1 MRYLYFQKNR
11 YFFKRKLPFTA
22 DNIVISLQTDSL
34 SVAKTLLAMITPKI
48 HKLFIYLKGNP
59 MYSENVKKL
68 IETYIKEAI
77 VEYSELE
84 NARHTAFNFMD
95 EEGKKFGGHSEKA
108 IDRALEYIIEILQRP
123 EDDTEL
129 HSFAQSIL
137 ERSNIKSSD
146 LTNLT
151 EQERKD
157 FIFEIIKAEFNVLNY
172 DKERNQK
179 RLNEYQNFNVT
190 PSLSSIVTPPQDTLR
205 QVPEKNYFAKT
216 AKKCLEEFVTLK
228 TLKNKEFF
236 RNQRDIEIFLELT
249 DKEYLIEITHDDL
262 NTFLEDFRY
271 LPPKE
276 KEYIALYK
284 KIPLKIIAARSKEE
298 HFRTLSPKSFSMKLS
313 NINAFLD
320 YAISSE
326 LLDINRLKTKVKLTK
341 PNPAH
346 DKQNDIRKEYT
357 NEQLE
362 KLFNESSAYTKDFE
376 KNLSTRP
383 SRIWIPL
390 ILLYHGF
397 RINEIAQIRLDQIT
411 ERQNIPIFKISS
423 EYADQKLKNNS
434 SERKVPIHPKLI
446 EYGFLKFV
454 ENQRQKKYERLFQ
467 DLYHTKRKGY
477 GQAFSKFFNKK
488 PFKQEWLSAETLE
501 KMEAEVIM
509 LDLHSFRHNFS
520 SSLKGKVEDSVL
532 DECMGHESPKGY
544 KYGKISLETLLEGIS
559 KCSYNLNISE
569 LENKL
574 KNHYFKF

>member
-1 MRYLYFQKNR
+1 LQKNR
-11 YFFKRKLPFTA
+11 YFFKRKIPFTA

-48 HKLFIYLKGNP
+48 HKLFIYLKANQ

-84 NARHTAFNFMD
+84 NARHTAFSFMD
-95 EEGKKFGGHSEKA
+95 EEGKKYGGHSEKA
-108 IDRALEYIIEILQRP
+108 IDKALNYIIEILQRP

-129 HSFAQSIL
+129 HNFAQSIL

-146 LTNLT
+146 ITNLT

-179 RLNEYQNFNVT
+179 RLNEYQNFNVI
-190 PSLSSIVTPPQDTLR
+190 PSLSSLATPQQDTLR
-205 QVPEKNYFAKT
+205 KAPEKNYFAKT
-216 AKKCLEEFVTLK
+216 AKKCLEDFVALK
-228 TLKNKEFF
+228 SLNNKEFF
-236 RNQRDIEIFLELT
+236 RNQRDIEIFLELI
-249 DKEYLIEITHDDL
+249 DKEYLSEITHDDL
-262 NTFLEDFRY
+262 NSFLEDFKY

-284 KIPLKIIAARSKEE
+284 KYPLKIITARSKEE
-298 HFRTLSPKSFSMKLS
+298 HFKTLSTKSLSMKLS

-320 YAISSE
+320 YAISCE

-341 PNPAH
+341 TNPAH
-346 DKQNDIRKEYT
+346 DKKNDIRKEYT

-423 EYADQKLKNNS
+423 EYDDQKLKNTS

-446 EYGFLKFV
+446 EYRFLKFV
-454 ENQRQKKYERLFQ
+454 ENQRQQGHDRLFP
-467 DLYHTKRKGY
+467 DLYYTKGKGY

-488 PFKQEWLSAETLE
+488 DFKQEWLSQETRE
-501 KMEAEVIM
+501 KIEARALM

-559 KCSYNLNISE
+559 KCTYDFNISE

-574 KNHYFKF
+574 KKYYS

>member
-1 MRYLYFQKNR
+1 
-11 YFFKRKLPFTA
+11 
-22 DNIVISLQTDSL
+22 
-34 SVAKTLLAMITPKI
+34 
-48 HKLFIYLKGNP
+48 
-59 MYSENVKKL
+59 
-68 IETYIKEAI
+68 
-77 VEYSELE
+77 
-84 NARHTAFNFMD
+84 
-95 EEGKKFGGHSEKA
+95 
-108 IDRALEYIIEILQRP
+108 
-123 EDDTEL
+123 
-129 HSFAQSIL
+129 
-137 ERSNIKSSD
+137 
-146 LTNLT
+146 
-151 EQERKD
+151 
-157 FIFEIIKAEFNVLNY
+157 
-172 DKERNQK
+172 
-179 RLNEYQNFNVT
+179 
-190 PSLSSIVTPPQDTLR
+190 
-205 QVPEKNYFAKT
+205 
-216 AKKCLEEFVTLK
+216 
-228 TLKNKEFF
+228 
-236 RNQRDIEIFLELT
+236 
-249 DKEYLIEITHDDL
+249 
-262 NTFLEDFRY
+262 
-271 LPPKE
+271 
-276 KEYIALYK
+276 
-284 KIPLKIIAARSKEE
+284 
-298 HFRTLSPKSFSMKLS
+298 MKLS